1 MDNSYLMNP
10 FIRIAGYKSL
20 LIGFAGLLLISFI
33 SYITGTHF
41 NGLLFVGFAKDS
53 KFVYYLL
60 EHIIGWISIFIFL
73 YLSGIILSKTQ
84 FRLIDVLGTSL
95 LARLPL
101 IIAPLIRLLPYFQS
115 FVFQSWEMYFIYGVY
130 LLSVIWTIVLLFN
143 AFKISCNLKNE
154 RLIISFAVSMIL
166 SEITTQLILNSIT
179 FKF

>member
-1 MDNSYLMNP
+1 MNSHYLINP

-20 LIGFAGLLLISFI
+20 IIGFAGLLLISFI
-33 SYITGTHF
+33 SFITGTHL
-41 NGLLFVGFAKDS
+41 NGLLDVSFAKDS
-53 KFVYYLL
+53 KFIYYFL
-60 EHIIGWISIFIFL
+60 EHIIGWIAIFTFL
-73 YLSGIILSKTQ
+73 FLSGIILSKTQ
-84 FRLIDVLGTSL
+84 FRLIDILGTTL

-101 IIAPLIRLLPYFQS
+101 IIAPIIRLLPYFQS

-130 LLSVIWTIVLLFN
+130 LLSAIWTIVLLFN

>member
-1 MDNSYLMNP
+1 MDNSYLTNP

-20 LIGFAGLLLISFI
+20 MIGFAGLLLVSFI

-53 KFVYYLL
+53 EFVYYFL
-60 EHIIGWISIFIFL
+60 EHIIGWIVISTFL
-73 YLSGIILSKTQ
+73 FLSGIILSKTQ
-84 FRLIDVLGTSL
+84 FRLIDILGTTI

-130 LLSVIWTIVLLFN
+130 LLSVIWTIALLFN

-154 RLIISFAVSMIL
+154 RLIIAFAVSIIL
-166 SEITTQLILNSIT
+166 SEIISQLIINSIT
-179 FKF
+179 FKI